1 MNRFY
6 PLLIGALAFTAC
18 DSAEPDDI
26 GPGEEELIT
35 EVTLTLTNTD
45 DASDTVTIV
54 ASDED
59 GDGAGIVFTPARAS
73 LRAGATYDGAI
84 TLRDGINDE
93 DITEEIEEEAEEH
106 LFRYAFQPSSAG
118 FIELADNESDYT
130 DEDDNGGDLR
140 VGLAFSAT
148 VDGAAAGDGELN
160 AILYHFDDGAVKETS
175 LDTSDEIDIDIEF
188 PVAFEQPAL

>member
-1 MNRFY
+1 MLFR
-6 PLLIGALAFTAC
+6 
-18 DSAEPDDI
+18 S
-26 GPGEEELIT
+26 
-35 EVTLTLTNTD
+35 
-45 DASDTVTIV
+45 
-54 ASDED
+54 
-59 GDGAGIVFTPARAS
+59 RAS

-118 FIELADNESDYT
+118 FIELTDRESDYT
-130 DEDDNGGDLR
+130 SDDENDGDLR

-148 VDGAAAGDGELN
+148 VADGASGDGELN
-160 AILYHFDDGAVKETS
+160 AILYHFDDEPKETS

-188 PVAFEQPAL
+188 PVAFEQPTL